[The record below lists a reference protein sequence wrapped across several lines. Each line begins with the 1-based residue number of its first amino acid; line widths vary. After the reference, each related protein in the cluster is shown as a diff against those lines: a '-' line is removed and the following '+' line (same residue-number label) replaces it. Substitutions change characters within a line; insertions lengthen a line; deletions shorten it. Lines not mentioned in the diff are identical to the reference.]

1 MLLNFIGNGSAFN
14 VTNGNTSAFYREGDK
29 FLLLDCGETVMER
42 IIKSKLLD
50 GVNKIYIANT
60 HLHGDHAGSLSSFIY
75 YSFYAKGIV
84 PRIVAS
90 DYPLKDKEL
99 ATFLQFSGT
108 NKNFYSFCG
117 ENLENEFWGIKSLKY
132 NKVSHDNKITA
143 SYAINITMADGKK
156 IYFSGDTNDF
166 EYIKAVG
173 NALREG
179 DEFYCDTCFAEYE
192 GNVHCNIHRLAQA
205 IPEEKRGQVYS
216 MHLDNN
222 NELLYY
228 INYYG
233 FKLAENIDLLQNDS
247 YLY

>member
-1 MLLNFIGNGSAFN
+1 
-14 VTNGNTSAFYREGDK
+14 
-29 FLLLDCGETVMER
+29 
-42 IIKSKLLD
+42 
-50 GVNKIYIANT
+50 
-60 HLHGDHAGSLSSFIY
+60 
-75 YSFYAKGIV
+75 
-84 PRIVAS
+84 
-90 DYPLKDKEL
+90 
-99 ATFLQFSGT
+99 
-108 NKNFYSFCG
+108 
-117 ENLENEFWGIKSLKY
+117 
-132 NKVSHDNKITA
+132 
-143 SYAINITMADGKK
+143 MADGKK